1 MPGGFFVG
9 ALMRDVRRVGAPHG
23 RDWFS
28 RGRPSRP
35 WGAPTGGVA
44 LKPSPSRGWLG
55 GDGFPNG
62 RGEARAVED
71 RPPTYEERWARGTVR
86 DLRRSE
92 EHTSELQSLMRTS
105 YAGF

>member
-62 RGEARAVED
+62 SGEARAVEE
-71 RPPTYEERWARGTVR
+71 RPPTNEERRARGSTEA
-86 DLRRSE
+86 RRGRRGGVIRC
-92 EHTSELQSLMRTS
+92 Q
-105 YAGF
+105 